1 MEMTPATMK
10 LTLGPLLYYW
20 PRQATLDFYAA
31 VAEAPVDVVYLG
43 ETVCSRRHELRL
55 ADWLEVAEVL
65 EAAGK
70 EVVLSSQVLVESG
83 SDLKTLQRIAAQE
96 RFTVEANDM
105 GAVRLLGTS
114 RGWVAGPTLNVFN
127 QATLGLLLA
136 RGARRWVLPPE
147 MSRQQLGAVLSRL
160 DTQPEVE
167 LQAYG
172 RLPLAISARC
182 FTARHFNLQKDNC
195 AFRCIEFPDG
205 LPLGTREGQPFL
217 HINGVQTQSARVY
230 NLLAELPA
238 LAQAGV
244 THLRVS
250 PQGEHT
256 LAVIELFRQALD
268 GRLSP
273 RDAYAASQPLMPEA
287 PCNGFWHGRPGLEQY
302 ITA

>member
-1 MEMTPATMK
+1 MK

-20 PRQATLDFYAA
+20 PRQATLEFYAA

-55 ADWLEVAEVL
+55 ADWLEVADAL
-65 EAAGK
+65 AAAGK

-83 SDLKTLQRIAAQE
+83 SDLKTVQRIAGQDRYA
-96 RFTVEANDM
+96 VEANDM

-114 RGWVAGPTLNVFN
+114 RRWVAGPTLNVFN
-127 QATLGLLLA
+127 HATLDLLLE

-147 MSRQQLGAVLSRL
+147 MSQAQLAAVLSRL
-160 DTQPEVE
+160 DKRPELE

-182 FTARHFNLQKDNC
+182 FTARHFNLQKDIC

-205 LPLGTREGQPFL
+205 LPLATREGEAFL

-238 LAQAGV
+238 LAEAGI

-256 LAVIELFRQALD
+256 LEVIDIFRQALN

-273 RDAYAASQPLMPEA
+273 AGAYAASQPLMPEA
-287 PCNGFWHGRPGLEQY
+287 ACNGFWHGRPGLEQY
-302 ITA
+302 VTA